1 MLNRCEFI
9 GRLGADPEARNTQS
23 GASVVNFRLAASE
36 RYKDKSGEK
45 QERTE
50 WVSCVAWNKLADICA
65 QYLHKGSLVYVAG
78 RMQTRK
84 WQDQSGQDRY
94 STEIVLSEMTMLG
107 SKQDGQQSA
116 PRPQQ
121 QAVEQ
126 AGGGDPFND
135 DVPFNAYMKRWGC

>member
-9 GRLGADPEARNTQS
+9 GRLGADPEVRLTQS
-23 GASVVNFRLAASE
+23 GSTVVNFRLAASE

-50 WVSCVAWNKLADICA
+50 WVSCVVWNKLAEICA
-65 QYLHKGSLVYVAG
+65 EYLHKGSLVYVSG

-94 STEIVLSEMTMLG
+94 STEVVLSEMTMLG
-107 SKQDGQQSA
+107 GKSDGGSSPA
-116 PRPQQ
+116 PRQ
-121 QAVEQ
+121 EQ
-126 AGGGDPFND
+126 APAAAPTDFND
-135 DVPFNAYMKRWGC
+135 DIPF

>member
-9 GRLGADPEARNTQS
+9 GRLGADPEVRHTQS
-23 GASVVNFRLAASE
+23 GSTVVNFRLAASE

-50 WVSCVAWNKLADICA
+50 WVSCVVWNKLAEICA
-65 QYLHKGSLVYVAG
+65 EYLHKGSLVYVAG

-94 STEIVLSEMTMLG
+94 STEVVLSEMTMLG
-107 SKQDGQQSA
+107 GKSDGGSSPA
-116 PRPQQ
+116 PRQQ
-121 QAVEQ
+121 QTPAAAPPAFDDDE
-126 AGGGDPFND
+126 DMPF
-135 DVPFNAYMKRWGC
+135 